1 MRGRE
6 TPIDLVGDYELVWRD
21 YRTLEGE
28 RNGRFRYL
36 GFDCFYSALIPAAA
50 RT

>member
-6 TPIDLVGDYELVWRD
+6 TPIDLLGAYELVWRD
-21 YRTLEGE
+21 YSTVEAE

-36 GFDCFYSALIPAAA
+36 VVVVE
-50 RT
+50 